1 MELAKIIVFAN
12 DKGGVAKTSL
22 SREMAYGLAQN
33 HKTLLIDLAPETA
46 LSAFMIAEDAP
57 ITIAEVLQ
65 KGIDIEKAIV
75 PINDKL
81 AFVSG
86 SGDLEIV
93 KAQMTARPQLMYGIR
108 KAFLSIANRFD
119 YIIID
124 TQGNTDNLI
133 KGAIIA
139 ANLVIVPMALEST
152 SLVVT
157 AKFLAGLE
165 SLADLI
171 NPLPKVGIAITHYDT
186 TATDQTEDLDS
197 VKKWGYRLLGI
208 IGRTRKIGEAM
219 KAGKTLRQIDH
230 DNPRI
235 KELDQLFN
243 EATKWLR

>member
-1 MELAKIIVFAN
+1 MAKIIVFAN

-22 SREMAYGLAQN
+22 SREMAYGLAVS
-33 HKTLLIDLAPETA
+33 HRVLLIDLAPEMA
-46 LSAFMIAEDAP
+46 LSAFMVSEEAP

-65 KGIDIEKAIV
+65 KGIEIEKAIV
-75 PINDKL
+75 QITDKL

-86 SGDLEIV
+86 SADLEIV
-93 KAQMTARPQLMYGIR
+93 KAQMTAKPQMMFGIR
-108 KAFLSIANRFD
+108 KAFLSIANQFD

-133 KGAIIA
+133 KGAIAA

-171 NPLPKVGIAITHYDT
+171 NPLPKIGIVITHYDA
-186 TATDQTEDLDS
+186 TATDQSEDLGN
-197 VKKWGYRLLGI
+197 VKEWGHRLLGI

-219 KAGKTLRQIDH
+219 KAGKTLRQVDH

-235 KELDQLFN
+235 KELDQLFS
-243 EATKWLR
+243 EAIKWVK